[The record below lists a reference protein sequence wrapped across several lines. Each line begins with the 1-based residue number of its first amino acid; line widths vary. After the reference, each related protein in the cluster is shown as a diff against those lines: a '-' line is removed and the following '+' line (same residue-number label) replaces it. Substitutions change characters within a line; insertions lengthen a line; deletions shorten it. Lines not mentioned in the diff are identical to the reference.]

1 MEECCNINLIIKTSY
16 QELKDYLV
24 KRTGDIVLS
33 EDILQETILKLV
45 CEYNKRTRVNNPRA
59 WLFKV
64 AKNLLT
70 DSYRGKC
77 NVETNNFELISESHL
92 IKNDSPDNAAD
103 VIPHMIKLLPEK
115 YGKIL
120 YLSDIEG
127 LPLKN
132 IADSF
137 GLSVSATKMRVQRG
151 RKMLFEMFKECCEIE
166 YTKNGKFCGC
176 TLKERCLPLL
186 HYQNLIA

>member
-1 MEECCNINLIIKTSY
+1 MEECCNINLIIKNSY
-16 QELKDYLV
+16 QEIKDYLV
-24 KRTGDIVLS
+24 KRTGNTVLS
-33 EDILQETILKLV
+33 EDIVQETILKLV
-45 CEYNKRTRVNNPRA
+45 SEYNKRTRVNNPRA

-77 NVETNNFELISESHL
+77 NVENRDLELMSESHL
-92 IKNDSPDNAAD
+92 QKPDSSNNAAD
-103 VIPHMIKLLPEK
+103 VIPHMIKLLPEN
-115 YGKIL
+115 YSEIL

-127 LPLKN
+127 LTLKN
-132 IADSF
+132 IADVF

-151 RKMLFEMFKECCEIE
+151 RKMLFEMFKECCDIE
-166 YTKNGKFCGC
+166 YSKNGNFCSC
-176 TLKERCLPLL
+176 TIKESCRPLL